1 MFEEELRRKIERLEA
16 ELVSEEEKYINAV
29 KSHDNYV
36 TLRAIRNTIRTIKE
50 ELQSLYRQQES

>member
-36 TLRAIRNTIRTIKE
+36 TLRSIRNTIRTIKE
-50 ELQSLYRQQES
+50 ELRSLYR

>member
-36 TLRAIRNTIRTIKE
+36 TLRGIRNTIRTIKE
-50 ELQSLYRQQES
+50 ELQSLYRQQQS

>member
-36 TLRAIRNTIRTIKE
+36 TLRGIRNTIRTIKE
-50 ELQSLYRQQES
+50 ELRSLYR

>member
-50 ELQSLYRQQES
+50 ELQSLYKQQES